1 MGFLNIHRKV
11 TLICSIV
18 ALIGGIFALKRK
30 NYGIVVAGSLVGI
43 FSFGLI
49 LAIVALFVL
58 LLASDEFYEE

>member
-1 MGFLNIHRKV
+1 M
-11 TLICSIV
+11 
-18 ALIGGIFALKRK
+18 IGGIFALKRK